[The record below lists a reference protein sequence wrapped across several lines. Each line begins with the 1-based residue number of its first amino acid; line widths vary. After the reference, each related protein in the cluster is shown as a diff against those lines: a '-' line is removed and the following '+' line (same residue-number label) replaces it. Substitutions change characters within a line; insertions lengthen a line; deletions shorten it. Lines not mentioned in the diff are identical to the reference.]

1 MLVESTMKILI
12 VDEFA
17 ASRKVLRNTLE
28 QLGFDNMEEVSDGY
42 SALVRLKSALVDLVI
57 VDWEMSEMCG
67 LELLQ
72 KIRANV
78 DLKHIPVMMVT
89 GDPFPE
95 KTVAATKAGVN
106 AYLIKPFEVSLFSAK
121 MENIFKAD
129 I

>member
-57 VDWEMSEMCG
+57 VDWENE
-67 LELLQ
+67 
-72 KIRANV
+72 I
-78 DLKHIPVMMVT
+78 
-89 GDPFPE
+89 
-95 KTVAATKAGVN
+95 
-106 AYLIKPFEVSLFSAK
+106 LI
-121 MENIFKAD
+121 
-129 I
+129 